1 MHMNKSFTSL
11 NSKFSLMIH
20 IKIFLVIRQTLSI
33 AHVSNDIYV
42 KNHKWSNLIFLKLY
56 HEHISPKAS
65 FLLCHVIFNYLCFL
79 GYKNDMTSFYWT
91 N

>member
-42 KNHKWSNLIFLKLY
+42 KNHKWSKFNIFKT
-56 HEHISPKAS
+56 IP
-65 FLLCHVIFNYLCFL
+65 
-79 GYKNDMTSFYWT
+79 WT
-91 N
+91 YIT